1 MSSEDRLRT
10 LEALFVEHGMGF
22 MAMEL
27 VVSALIAT
35 HPDKAALGAAIRQLF
50 SEREIRIRDIGSLDG
65 KTEATAAKTADV
77 FRARAEH
84 WLYLVRKSS
93 LN

>member
-10 LEALFVEHGMGF
+10 LEALLVEHGMSS

-35 HPDKAALGAAIRQLF
+35 HPNKAALGQAIGQLF
-50 SEREIRIRDIGSLDG
+50 ADREIRIRDIGSLDG
-65 KTEATAAKTADV
+65 KTEAAASKTADV

-84 WLYLVRKSS
+84 WLHLVRKSS